1 MRVPLSLRR
10 KEPLVP
16 DETPIADEPSQPIDL
31 AEETVETLEANEEAP
46 PQSVVQ
52 QGGTFESFR
61 FRDFSLFWA
70 GAFVS
75 NTGSWM
81 QNYALAIV
89 VYSLR
94 SSSLDLGIVNFVSG
108 IPVLFLAL
116 PAGALADKVDKRT
129 LLIVSQFVLMLQAA
143 ALAIL
148 YSTGH
153 LSPDHGN
160 TTTALIWIASLG
172 LLGGVMSALTFPAWQ
187 SLLPDLVP
195 RENLLNAIALN
206 SAQFQSA
213 RLLGPLVAAGIVL
226 LGAGMGEIFWVNA
239 GSFLFV
245 IAALWAIHPHADYE
259 REASVPRGGAKRE
272 SSWRTITA
280 GLRYAR
286 ENRFIGVLI
295 GSTAVMTI
303 FGMPYMMLLPAYA
316 DQVILGGKHVVPEVV
331 TVLGTR
337 HVFMLTK
344 ETVTAYLMAANGLG
358 AVAGAL
364 VVASLKRGGSRADL
378 IPVIMVGFSVTL
390 IGFSLSHWL
399 WLSMLLSVAG
409 GAGVLSINSLTN
421 TTIQANAPGQ
431 LRGRVMA
438 LFIMSFMG
446 LMPVSSLIFGPV
458 GQLVGPDRAILLG
471 AVVLLGW
478 ALFLVSRP
486 KLLQPSPGAQ

>member
-1 MRVPLSLRR
+1 MP
-10 KEPLVP
+10 EYPANP
-16 DETPIADEPSQPIDL
+16 EETLDTADE
-31 AEETVETLEANEEAP
+31 AVETLEADEEAP
-46 PQSVVQ
+46 PQTIVRR
-52 QGGTFESFR
+52 GTTFESFR
-61 FRDFSLFWA
+61 SRDFSLFWA

-94 SSSLDLGIVNFVSG
+94 RSELDSGIVNFVSG

-116 PAGALADKVDKRT
+116 PAGALADKVDKRM
-129 LLIVSQFVLMLQAA
+129 LLVVSQLVLMLQAG
-143 ALAIL
+143 ALAVL
-148 YSTGH
+148 YTTGH
-153 LSPDHGN
+153 LSAERGN
-160 TTTALIWIASLG
+160 ALTALAWITGLG
-172 LLGGVMSALTFPAWQ
+172 LLGGVLNALTFPAWQ

-195 RENLLNAIALN
+195 RDRLLNAIALN

-226 LGAGMGEIFWVNA
+226 AGAGMGEIFWVNA

-245 IAALWAIHPHADYE
+245 IAALWAIHPKPDYE
-259 REASVPRGGAKRE
+259 REATNPRGGAKRE

-286 ENRFIGVLI
+286 ENRLVGVLI

-316 DQVILGGKHVVPEVV
+316 DKVLGGGKAE
-331 TVLGTR
+331 
-337 HVFMLTK
+337 
-344 ETVTAYLMAANGLG
+344 TAYLMAANGLG

-364 VVASLKRGGSRADL
+364 IVASLTRGDSRAKL
-378 IPVIMVGFSVTL
+378 IPWVMVAFASTL
-390 IGFSLSHWL
+390 IAFSLSRWL
-399 WLSMLLSVAG
+399 WLSMALSVLG
-409 GAGVLSINSLTN
+409 GVCVLSINSLTN
-421 TTIQANAPGQ
+421 TTIQASAPGQ

-438 LFIMSFMG
+438 LFIMAFMG
-446 LMPVSSLIFGPV
+446 IMPVSSLIFGPV
-458 GQLVGPDRAILLG
+458 GKLIGPGNAILVGG
-471 AVVLLGW
+471 VVLLGW

-486 KLLQPSPGAQ
+486 KLMEPRAVAQ